1 MKENNRIVSESKLN
15 IVVQALKN
23 ALFNEFEYVS
33 VDGDM
38 DDGISVTV
46 SNNDNIDVIE
56 YVDFEDIDYMMPSK
70 HNARKFYRDLVRRL
84 KTQHIKIED
93 LKDNFITP
101 TNLENIKKTDFLL
114 MLEQDLQDILNDKY
128 VGKNYHSERHR
139 ALGKTTSLAYLSM
152 KYDIPI
158 ILSNPTMKKIVE
170 RDFPEA
176 RLIDFSKFERGVLK
190 EDIVLVDELN
200 PDEFYE
206 VQQTGVKF
214 LGFVRY

>member
-33 VDGDM
+33 VDEDM

-46 SNNDNIDVIE
+46 SNNDNIDVVENI
-56 YVDFEDIDYMMPSK
+56 DFEDIDYMMHSK
-70 HNARKFYRDLVRRL
+70 HNARKFYRDLVTRL
-84 KTQHIKIED
+84 KTQHIKIAD
-93 LKDNFITP
+93 LKDNFTTP

-114 MLEQDLQDILNDKY
+114 MLEQNLQDILNDKY
-128 VGKNYHSERHR
+128 VGKNYHSKHHR
-139 ALGKTTSLAYLSM
+139 ALGKTTSLAYLSI

-158 ILSNPTMKKIVE
+158 ILSNPAMKKIIE

-176 RLIDFSKFERGVLK
+176 RLITCSKFERGGLK
-190 EDIVLVDELN
+190 EDIVLIDELDF
-200 PDEFYE
+200 DEFYK

>member
-56 YVDFEDIDYMMPSK
+56 YIDFEDIDYMMPSK
-70 HNARKFYRDLVRRL
+70 QNARKFYRDLVTRL
-84 KTQHIKIED
+84 KIQHIKIVE
-93 LKDNFITP
+93 LKDNFTTP

-128 VGKNYHSERHR
+128 VGKNYDSKRHR
-139 ALGKTTSLAYLSM
+139 ALGKTTSLVYLSM

-158 ILSNPTMKKIVE
+158 ILSNSTIKKIVE

-176 RLIDFSKFERGVLK
+176 RLIDFSKFKRGVLK
-190 EDIVLVDELN
+190 EDIVLVDELD